1 MLNRRLKMI
10 LAVPLSFLMLSAW
23 TSIPM
28 AKDVPRIT
36 KEELKAKLGKP
47 EVIIIDVRATKD
59 WNRSQEKIQGA
70 VREDPE
76 KKVKPWAKK
85 YPQDKTL
92 IFYCA

>member
-23 TSIPM
+23 TSLP
-28 AKDVPRIT
+28 AAQDVPRIT
-36 KEELKAKLGKP
+36 KEELKAMLGKP
-47 EVIIIDVRATKD
+47 EVIIVDVRTTKD
-59 WNRSQEKIQGA
+59 WNKSQEKIQGA

-76 KKVKPWAKK
+76 KKVKTWANK
-85 YPQDKTL
+85 YPHDKTL